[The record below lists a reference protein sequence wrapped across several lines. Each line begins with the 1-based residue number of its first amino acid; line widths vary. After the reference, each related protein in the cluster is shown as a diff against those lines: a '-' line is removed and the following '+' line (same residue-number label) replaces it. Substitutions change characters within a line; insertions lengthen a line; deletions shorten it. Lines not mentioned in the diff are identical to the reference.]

1 MSCMTD
7 GTKILIVDDSRIF
20 RSALEAAISGEADLA
35 VVGSVFS
42 GEKAVQFIRATP
54 PDVVTLDVQMPGMDG
69 LQTLRAIQQLNAGR
83 PSASQV
89 GVIMLSA
96 FTRAGADVTIQAL
109 QAGAFDFVAKPVAAS
124 SEEALDLLRR
134 ELLPKIRLFMAHRR
148 RAAAHGTSSPAPP
161 YPACTVAKPARTG
174 RPVRAV
180 LIAASTGGPRALAT
194 LLPGLCRHVE
204 VPILIVQHMPREFT
218 RSLAESLAQQTGRAA
233 REASDA
239 EPLQPRTVYVAP
251 GGKHL
256 LIRAD
261 SQGRLLAGLSEQPPE
276 SGCRPSANV
285 LFRSAAATL
294 GPSALALV
302 LTGMGNDGTAGLSP
316 LKRAGG
322 YVIAQ
327 DEPSSVV
334 WGMPGSAV
342 KAGLVDVVL
351 PLGAM
356 EEAVRT
362 LLAACN
368 RPSA

>member
-1 MSCMTD
+1 MTD
-7 GTKILIVDDSRIF
+7 AAKILIVDDSRIF
-20 RSALEAAISGEADLA
+20 RSALEASLSGEDDVA

-54 PDVVTLDVQMPGMDG
+54 PDIVTLDVQMPGMDG
-69 LQTLRAIQQLNAGR
+69 LETLRAIHQLKAGR
-83 PSASQV
+83 PPGSEI
-89 GVIMLSA
+89 GVIMVSA

-109 QAGAFDFVAKPVAAS
+109 QAGAFDFVAKPSAAS
-124 SEEALDLLRR
+124 SEESLDLLRR
-134 ELLPKIRLFMAHRR
+134 DLLPKIRSFMAQRR
-148 RAAAHGTSSPAPP
+148 RTTPRGATPPAPP
-161 YPACTVAKPARTG
+161 SPAWPGAKPARAG
-174 RPVRAV
+174 RQVRAI

-204 VPILIVQHMPREFT
+204 VPILIVQHMPPQFT

-261 SQGRLLAGLSEQPPE
+261 RQGRLLTGLSEQPPE

-285 LFRSAAATL
+285 LFRSAAAAL
-294 GPSALALV
+294 GAGVLAIV
-302 LTGMGNDGTAGLSP
+302 LTGMGDDGTAGLGP
-316 LKRAGG
+316 LRRAGA

-327 DEPSSVV
+327 DESTSVV

-342 KAGLVDVVL
+342 KAGLVDAVL
-351 PLGAM
+351 PLEAM

-362 LLAACN
+362 IFTAYD